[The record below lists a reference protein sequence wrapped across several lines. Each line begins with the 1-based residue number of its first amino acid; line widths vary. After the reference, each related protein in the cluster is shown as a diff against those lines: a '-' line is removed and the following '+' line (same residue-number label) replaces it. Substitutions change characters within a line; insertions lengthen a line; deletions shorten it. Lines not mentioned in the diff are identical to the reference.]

1 MLIHSEKYNTLWRSL
16 MKLKQLILSSV
27 AVGAL
32 AFTFGSVQPAHAA
45 IGMENPGPAMN
56 LEKPASVTT
65 AHHINVDGKVV
76 EPINGQQNVI
86 YVDGQ
91 PLVALRQV
99 SETLGYKVAWDEPTK
114 TALVDMNIATLA
126 IQPDS
131 AEVVR
136 HGKLKII
143 NLDTSESFLPA
154 ARKVDGTIFVKPQ
167 VFKLLND
174 VKITKDEIFIAPQR
188 AQLASTTNTEVSHK
202 NELNTFL
209 PPSQNDVKKKEEPKA
224 TEKPLI
230 KIKKSV
236 SKETVTTDDQTPST
250 NTSEYQRANGLD
262 R

>member
-16 MKLKQLILSSV
+16 MKLKQLILSSI

-32 AFTFGSVQPAHAA
+32 AFTFGTAQAA
-45 IGMENPGPAMN
+45 IGMETPGPAMN

-99 SETLGYKVAWDEPTK
+99 SQALGYKVAWDEPTK

-167 VFKLLND
+167 VFKLLLNQ
-174 VKITKDEIFIAPQR
+174 VNITKDEIFIAPQR
-188 AQLASTTNTEVSHK
+188 AQLASTTNTEVAHK

-209 PPSQNDVKKKEEPKA
+209 PPSQKDVKKKEDPKA

-230 KIKKSV
+230 KIKKILAKDSA
-236 SKETVTTDDQTPST
+236 TTT
-250 NTSEYQRANGLD
+250 NTEATEKSEYQRPSGLD

>member
-16 MKLKQLILSSV
+16 MKLKQLILSSI

-32 AFTFGSVQPAHAA
+32 AFTFGVAQPAQAA

-56 LEKPASVTT
+56 LEKPVSVTT
-65 AHHINVDGKVV
+65 QHHINVDGKVV

-99 SETLGYKVAWDEPTK
+99 SEALGYKVAWDEPTK

-126 IQPDS
+126 IQPGS
-131 AEVVR
+131 ADVIR

-167 VFKLLND
+167 VFKLLLNQ
-174 VKITKDEIFIAPQR
+174 VNITKDEIFIAPQR
-188 AQLASTTNTEVSHK
+188 AQLASTTNTDVPHK

-224 TEKPLI
+224 KPLI
-230 KIKKSV
+230 KIKKALA
-236 SKETVTTDDQTPST
+236 KDTATTT
-250 NTSEYQRANGLD
+250 NTEATEKSEYQRANGLE

>member
-16 MKLKQLILSSV
+16 MKLKQLILSSI

-32 AFTFGSVQPAHAA
+32 AFTFGAVQPAHAA

-99 SETLGYKVAWDEPTK
+99 SEALGYKVAWDEPTK
-114 TALVDMNIATLA
+114 TALIDMNIATLA

-143 NLDTSESFLPA
+143 NLDTSESMLPTP
-154 ARKVDGTIFVKPQ
+154 RMIDGQLFVSPNA
-167 VFKLLND
+167 FKLLLND

-188 AQLASTTNTEVSHK
+188 AQLASTTNTNVPHK
-202 NELNTFL
+202 NEISTFL
-209 PPSQNDVKKKEEPKA
+209 PPSDNASAKVETSSKVESNTKSTTKDE
-224 TEKPLI
+224 PLI
-230 KIKKSV
+230 KVKH
-236 SKETVTTDDQTPST
+236 TQTTDK
-250 NTSEYQRANGLD
+250 NTK
-262 R
+262 

>member
-1 MLIHSEKYNTLWRSL
+1 
-16 MKLKQLILSSV
+16 MKLKQLILSSI

-32 AFTFGSVQPAHAA
+32 AFTFGTAQAA
-45 IGMENPGPAMN
+45 IGMETPGPAMN

-99 SETLGYKVAWDEPTK
+99 SEALGYKVAWDEPTK

-167 VFKLLND
+167 VFKLLLNQ
-174 VKITKDEIFIAPQR
+174 VNITKDEIFIAPQR
-188 AQLASTTNTEVSHK
+188 AQLASTTNTEVAHK

-209 PPSQNDVKKKEEPKA
+209 PPSQKDVKKVDPKA

-230 KIKKSV
+230 KIKKTLA
-236 SKETVTTDDQTPST
+236 KDAVTTT
-250 NTSEYQRANGLD
+250 NTETTEKSEYQRPSGLD

>member
-1 MLIHSEKYNTLWRSL
+1 
-16 MKLKQLILSSV
+16 MKLKQLILSSI

-32 AFTFGSVQPAHAA
+32 AFTFGMAQPAQAA

-99 SETLGYKVAWDEPTK
+99 SEALGYKVAWDKPTK
-114 TALVDMNIATLA
+114 TALVDMSIATLA
-126 IQPDS
+126 IQPGS
-131 AEVVR
+131 ADVIR
-136 HGKLKII
+136 HGKLKVI

-167 VFKLLND
+167 VFKLLLNE
-174 VKITKDEIFIAPQR
+174 VRVTKDEIFIAPQR
-188 AQLASTTNTEVSHK
+188 VQLASTTNTEVSHK
-202 NELNTFL
+202 NDLSTFL
-209 PPSQNDVKKKEEPKA
+209 PPSQKDVKKVDPKA

-230 KIKKSV
+230 KIKKTLAKDS
-236 SKETVTTDDQTPST
+236 VTTTDTEAT
-250 NTSEYQRANGLD
+250 EKSEYQRRNGLD